1 MHLNGGRGRPMKR
14 LSVQEESAE
23 ILRLKEV
30 RKEENLGIFQKSTRE
45 NLSSEIWLDTV
56 VFRKTLIYLKIL
68 RGFFLDEFYENGK
81 YGNNFDTWRISN
93 TLEIDLPIY
102 RIEEGKS

>member
-45 NLSSEIWLDTV
+45 KSLIRNLIRYGSVQRDFSLLENFSS
-56 VFRKTLIYLKIL
+56 
-68 RGFFLDEFYENGK
+68 FLD
-81 YGNNFDTWRISN
+81 
-93 TLEIDLPIY
+93 
-102 RIEEGKS
+102 